1 MSQENFENMFLKIRE
16 ENPTNKI
23 ILKYGDEKLLFDGEA
38 NIRIENGWLRYIN
51 INDGT
56 VRYIDID
63 SIYEIEVNKD

>member
-51 INDGT
+51 INGGT